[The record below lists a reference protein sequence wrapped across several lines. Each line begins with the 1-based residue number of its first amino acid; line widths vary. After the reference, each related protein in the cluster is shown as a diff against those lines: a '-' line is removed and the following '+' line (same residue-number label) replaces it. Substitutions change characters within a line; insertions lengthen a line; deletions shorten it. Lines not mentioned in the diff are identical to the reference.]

1 MNDTTNIKNFYNADK
16 YFLVDTINGTLKASN
31 INLKAIPNSP
41 INLKGRMTYKV
52 LSKKRIE
59 EKDSDKEIY
68 TSVETL
74 GFLRTSFD
82 PYQEDLDVIN
92 YEVLKLL
99 GINAMHDIVFAEN
112 IKTATEKF
120 SDCFKKMRRVNVN
133 YLIIVCRRS
142 RRSGYS
148 CQGHYRHSGRPF
160 RPCCHRRSRQC
171 LKLPLFLIPESS
183 LQQSLNPG
191 RVCSLCR
198 LQGCQSISSRCQM
211 FRQQ

>member
-1 MNDTTNIKNFYNADK
+1 MNDTTDIKNFYNADK

-99 GINAMHDIVFAEN
+99 GINAMPAFHLLS
-112 IKTATEKF
+112 KEK
-120 SDCFKKMRRVNVN
+120 
-133 YLIIVCRRS
+133 
-142 RRSGYS
+142 
-148 CQGHYRHSGRPF
+148 
-160 RPCCHRRSRQC
+160 
-171 LKLPLFLIPESS
+171 
-183 LQQSLNPG
+183 
-191 RVCSLCR
+191 
-198 LQGCQSISSRCQM
+198 
-211 FRQQ
+211 